1 MVVSFSVSVQRDIH
15 FVTILEGV
23 YHMENIVAQ
32 EVHINLLFIIVVK
45 VFIYCIYLNKP
56 TSN

>member
-23 YHMENIVAQ
+23 YHLEEIVAQ
-32 EVHINLLFIIVVK
+32 EVHICYLSLLSMSSYT
-45 VFIYCIYLNKP
+45 VFI
-56 TSN
+56 